1 MTSPEHILYITRWYP
16 NEDNPQLGIFI
27 RKQAKAASLYC
38 CVSVLN
44 VIAVKPGDFLVEAES
59 NTEGNF
65 SETYIFYK
73 QSSIRLI
80 SYLRFIKAHFYGY
93 NYISKN
99 YGKPQLMQVN
109 VMLGLSLVALL
120 LYYRHKIP
128 YLVSEHWHGFVSN
141 KFEKLSYSV
150 NKLLL
155 FTASKASAII
165 TVSEFLKKGML
176 KYGFNA
182 KFLVVPN
189 IVESKPAQ
197 ISSKNDKF
205 IFLTVADLDDEI
217 KNISSVINSLA
228 AIKSSGQTGF
238 QYHIIGSGKDA
249 DKLFKISQV
258 SGFNDDEIVFHGL
271 QSNDYV
277 LDFLNRAD
285 CIIINS
291 FYETFSVIA
300 AEALLAGKPLIC
312 TKCGGIDDFV
322 DNECGILIEPGNNLQ
337 LQNAIIAML
346 QNARHYDSKKLKQK
360 VSMRFNSDVI
370 GKQLNEIY
378 RSYIGLK

>member
-38 CVSVLN
+38 CISVLN
-44 VIAVKPGDFLVEAES
+44 VIAVKPGDFLVEVES

-65 SETYIFYK
+65 SETYFFYK
-73 QSSIRLI
+73 QSSSRLI
-80 SYLRFIKAHFYGY
+80 SYLRFIKAHFNGY
-93 NYISKN
+93 SYISKN

-109 VMLGLSLVALL
+109 VMLGLSLVTLL
-120 LYYRHKIP
+120 LHYRYKIP
-128 YLVSEHWHGFVSN
+128 YLVSEHWHGFVSY
-141 KFEKLSYSV
+141 KFEKLGYSV
-150 NKLLL
+150 KKLLRYC
-155 FTASKASAII
+155 AGKAVAII
-165 TVSEFLKKGML
+165 TVSESLKKGML
-176 KYGFNA
+176 NYGFNA
-182 KFLVVPN
+182 NYIVVPN
-189 IVESKPAQ
+189 IVESKPVE
-197 ISSKNDKF
+197 INSKNEEL

-228 AIKSSGQTGF
+228 SVKANGQKGF

-249 DKLFKISQV
+249 DKLFKLTQA
-258 SGFNDDEIVFHGL
+258 SGFSDDEIVFHGL

-277 LDFLNRAD
+277 LDFVNRVD

-322 DNECGILIEPGNNLQ
+322 DNECGILIEPDNNLQ
-337 LQNAIIAML
+337 LKNAIITML

-360 VSMRFNSDVI
+360 VSMRFNSDVV

-378 RSYIGLK
+378 RSYIKS